1 MSFYCVCQELLQHP
15 SVQEILDRLR
25 IDEGGDALVA
35 PSASPLSPA
44 ALLVAWWA
52 LLGYAFL
59 LAHAPP
65 PALTTEKRA

>member
-1 MSFYCVCQELLQHP
+1 VCQELLQHP

-25 IDEGGDALVA
+25 TDEGGTTTILVA
-35 PSASPLSPA
+35 PSVSPLSPA

-52 LLGYAFL
+52 LLAYGFL

-65 PALTTEKRA
+65 AALASSEKRT